1 MRQHPFTRAS
11 LQDDDVTV
19 DFAALTSPSDRVAVV
34 VTEPLTHDETWVAFA
49 PGEIKVFVDGA
60 PVTG

>member
-19 DFAALTSPSDRVAVV
+19 DFAEQTSPRDRVAVV
-34 VTEPLTHDETWVAFA
+34 VTEPLTKDETWHAFA
-49 PGEIKVFVDGA
+49 PGEMRIFVDGA
-60 PVTG
+60 PVG